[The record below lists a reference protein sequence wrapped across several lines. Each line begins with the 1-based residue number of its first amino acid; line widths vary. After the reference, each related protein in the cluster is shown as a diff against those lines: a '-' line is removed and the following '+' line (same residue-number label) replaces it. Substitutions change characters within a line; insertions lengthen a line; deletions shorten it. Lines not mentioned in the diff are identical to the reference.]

1 MASYP
6 YVLSYKTNYTKYFYR
21 ALVAYAV
28 ASKKC

>member
-6 YVLSYKTNYTKYFYR
+6 YVLSYKTNYTNIFYR